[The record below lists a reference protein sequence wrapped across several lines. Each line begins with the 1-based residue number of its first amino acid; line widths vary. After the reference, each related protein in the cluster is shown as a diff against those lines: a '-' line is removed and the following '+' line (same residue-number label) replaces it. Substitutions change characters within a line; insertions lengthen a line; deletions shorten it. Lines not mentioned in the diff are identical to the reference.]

1 MTEREK
7 LRIDIKKQLNSY
19 RDLKAEHQQLLQE
32 LERLE
37 ALIASP
43 SGPNMDGMPRSPGVS
58 DPVQNLAIKLL
69 TLKERY
75 QAQSEKLTT
84 AQVNIENMIEGL
96 EPTERLLARYR
107 YIDGLQWGT
116 VCNMIHYSWRQT
128 HRIHGQ
134 MINKIVTAELEKE
147 TMEGKDE

>member
-1 MTEREK
+1 MTERDQI
-7 LRIDIKKQLNSY
+7 RADIKRQLNSY
-19 RDLKAEHQQLLQE
+19 RDLRAEHQQLLQE

-58 DPVQNLAIKLL
+58 DPVQSLAIKLL

-75 QAQSEKLTT
+75 QAQIEKLAS
-84 AQVNIENMIEGL
+84 AQIKIENMIEGL

-107 YIDGLQWGT
+107 YIDGLKWET
-116 VCNMIHYSWRQT
+116 VCDMIHYSWRQT
-128 HRIHGQ
+128 HRLHGQ
-134 MINKIVTAELEKE
+134 MINKLVTAEIEKE
-147 TMEGKDE
+147 